1 MSLYHTL
8 PRAAAALLGLTLA
21 QVASADTIHMKGGD
35 RLSGTIVDKQGDK
48 LTLKTAY
55 SNEAIVVLWSEVASV
70 ETEQPAKFM
79 LKDRTVLTAQAA
91 PGANE
96 TVVLKSGTTITTAP
110 VALAEVD
117 YINPPPYVT
126 GEGVATAGR
135 ANLGLTMNRGNTD
148 NNQLFYDAET
158 VIRSIKNRFTIGAL
172 GVQKQEDGEETARNN
187 RAYFKYDHFL
197 TDKWYAYANTDV
209 QEDKFKDL
217 NLRTTL
223 GVGSGYQYFDTKE
236 KSLSLE
242 GGLTYVD
249 NDYDLA
255 EDDNYAAGRWALKYA
270 QYLFGGATQF
280 FHEHEGLVSLEA
292 PDDTII
298 RAQTGFRFP
307 LVENLSATLQYN
319 VDWQNNP
326 PPGFDSTDSAYIV
339 IVGYLCGARS
349 GSAPRLGR
357 GAGSGEAHLRH
368 AVAKGHHL
376 MLHTVR
382 DRRTRYAYNR
392 ESRR

>member
-1 MSLYHTL
+1 MPLYHTL

-255 EDDNYAAGRWALKYA
+255 EDDNYAAGRWALS
-270 QYLFGGATQF
+270 QL
-280 FHEHEGLVSLEA
+280 GLVSE
-292 PDDTII
+292 P
-298 RAQTGFRFP
+298 
-307 LVENLSATLQYN
+307 
-319 VDWQNNP
+319 
-326 PPGFDSTDSAYIV
+326 
-339 IVGYLCGARS
+339 
-349 GSAPRLGR
+349 
-357 GAGSGEAHLRH
+357 GEAASLSSTGAPEFGVALRSQLLVGEGSY
-368 AVAKGHHL
+368 AIQEQPNYAAAFFARDGGGDGGGGDGDGGGGCFGRS
-376 MLHTVR
+376 TVDSLDGGGGGGGGYGMR
-382 DRRTRYAYNR
+382 GGGGTKKRAAAGAAAGG
-392 ESRR
+392 